1 MTEQSETPANKEFTW
16 MTFMGQGAMQ
26 WGHSDLLAVGSDK
39 ELARLGELAT
49 YFSIRGD
56 GNGGRLACQ
65 VWIIL
70 PPATAEEQANAL
82 QQLRAGVDATLAEIS
97 KGAATAEQRDDAF
110 GFLSPHFMENYD
122 GDALVRALSAA
133 PAKTAIIVVE
143 AGRFRMVSTH
153 IPNGSQ
159 LEETVRAAHLH
170 QLLTE
175 IDALCRANS
184 IYVTLDSGFL
194 PPQRQESL
202 DLLQSVGD
210 AGFVSGAIVGA
221 EPLDVDKVTA
231 RVSRWSD
238 AVDEGGIGWV
248 IKDIDR
254 DDRLSDRQRFFLK
267 LEFLSKAGLSDPFRD
282 LLQAN
287 PDMLVELPV
296 QQALA
301 IARLS
306 ETADNDDFAESLI
319 TRALPDIRN
328 SEDFAQALDTALRLR
343 GQRLRSAVMEAFRR
357 LHPSAPTLQRHDVVV
372 AAGEGDYERAV
383 TILASMSDGD
393 HDEEAR
399 FYRLLADGTRVD
411 GWNPYT
417 LHATIADEL
426 PDLVS
431 DGGVEIALQLER
443 AGRGDDSFTFLLGRN
458 AEVSS
463 RELLLLIRLASTAL
477 QAATLSSADPM
488 IEQIMDRSI
497 AFLAAHPSD
506 GRVRTRL
513 AKLLGPTETG
523 TRGTAM
529 LVTAL
534 VKRSVAKPPIDP
546 RPKIADRPPIIPADQ
561 TQAPLERIWKWL
573 AEKGQGMW
581 VVGQHS
587 LPAELLDVSADALI
601 ASILVQADYAGD
613 RIAETGDLVLP
624 NMYLAAA
631 NAIAPL
637 AEQPDEDLTIARTVG
652 SKFAVAG
659 KGQAARDIAEFIV
672 TNSGDRPER
681 HRIAL
686 FSFADIYA
694 RVGMSIEAMVAMT
707 AALETR
713 AKASW
718 DEIWFET
725 NLLFRLL
732 RDAGMSDLAMPLL
745 DRSQEALEQLGIADR
760 DGFRLTTMA
769 LQASTA
775 VFSRDGG
782 SDEDLIELFDVAAAN
797 AAEVIDRSDDMLPIA
812 MVLNTLVHLGSTR
825 VPEQV
830 ASAEALLQQIVSAL
844 PAERRPMI
852 RAASRVPSL
861 ADIADVARGLDNAR
875 YAVDAGYDLRHLRVM
890 TRTLV
895 GSALADVDPK
905 ALTYAVEA
913 SADRAI
919 ELRAAD
925 GTLVEVERLLTRAD
939 APYEAA
945 IELSRSDVAIVGM
958 ALFDNQLAT
967 VEFENGDVSD
977 ITIEPEGTFSVEA
990 LNRWSE
996 RFPKD
1001 YSLDSVSEDEMRD
1014 SVAALGVT
1022 KLPKRSII
1030 VADARLQR
1038 FPANL
1043 LTINGAGAGFS
1054 HAIGVTPSLEW
1065 LTASRQLD
1073 RKGNGAA
1080 RMWIPVPPA
1089 GEGPGPLAMM
1099 ADEVAPILAE
1109 HGVGLEQ
1116 GKQPS
1121 SGFADTDV
1129 AIIGAHG
1136 GLTEMNRYF
1145 RSLSD
1150 DGHGVTEIAQIA
1162 EVTRKARLTILFVC
1176 SGGRIDPH
1184 PETGMAIGLA
1194 KQILARGSAAVI
1206 GPAWPIPFFVARP
1219 WLDAFLKAWQGGMM
1233 ALDACH
1239 AANCCVSDKT
1249 SWDSKRALAML
1260 LYGDPFIRKD
1270 A

>member
-1 MTEQSETPANKEFTW
+1 
-16 MTFMGQGAMQ
+16 
-26 WGHSDLLAVGSDK
+26 
-39 ELARLGELAT
+39 
-49 YFSIRGD
+49 
-56 GNGGRLACQ
+56 
-65 VWIIL
+65 
-70 PPATAEEQANAL
+70 
-82 QQLRAGVDATLAEIS
+82 
-97 KGAATAEQRDDAF
+97 
-110 GFLSPHFMENYD
+110 MESYN

-143 AGRFRMVSTH
+143 AGRYRMVTTH
-153 IPNGSQ
+153 MPNGSR

-175 IDALCRANS
+175 IDALCRANA

-202 DLLQSVGD
+202 DLLLSVGD
-210 AGFVSGAIVGA
+210 AGFVSGAMVGA
-221 EPLDVDKVTA
+221 EPLDADDATA
-231 RVSRWSD
+231 KVSRWSD
-238 AVDEGGIGWV
+238 AVDAGGIGGV
-248 IKDIDR
+248 IKDIDG

-267 LEFLSKAGLSDPFRD
+267 LEFLSQAGLSDPFRD
-282 LLQAN
+282 LLKAH
-287 PDMLVELPV
+287 PGMLVELSV

-306 ETADNDDFAESLI
+306 ETADIDDFAEALV
-319 TRALPDIRN
+319 TQALPDIRDR
-328 SEDFAQALDTALRLR
+328 EDFAQALDTALRLR
-343 GQRLRSAVMEAFRR
+343 GQRLRSAVLDAFRR
-357 LHPSAPTLQRHDVVV
+357 LHPNAPMLQRHDVV
-372 AAGEGDYERAV
+372 AAAREGDFDRAV

-393 HDEEAR
+393 HDKEAR
-399 FYRLLADGTRVD
+399 FYCLLADGTRVD

-417 LHATIADEL
+417 VHATIADEL

-431 DGGVEIALQLER
+431 DAGVKIALQLER
-443 AGRGDDSFTFLLGRN
+443 AGRVDESFMFLLGRS
-458 AEVSS
+458 ADVSS

-477 QAATLSSADPM
+477 QAATLSSADPI
-488 IEQIMDRSI
+488 IEQIVDRSI
-497 AFLAAHPSD
+497 AFLAANPSD
-506 GRVRTRL
+506 GHVRTRL

-523 TRGTAM
+523 TRGTAI
-529 LVTAL
+529 LVAAL
-534 VKRSVAKPPIDP
+534 MKRSIAMPPIDP
-546 RPKIADRPPIIPADQ
+546 RPKIADRPPVIPADQ
-561 TQAPLERIWKWL
+561 TRAPLERIWKWL

-581 VVGQHS
+581 LVGQHS
-587 LPAELLDVSADALI
+587 LPAELLDVSADALL
-601 ASILVQADYAGD
+601 ASILMQADYAGN
-613 RIAETGDLVLP
+613 RIAEAGDLALLH
-624 NMYLAAA
+624 MYVAAA

-637 AEQPDEDLTIARTVG
+637 AEQPDEDLNIARTVG

-694 RVGMSIEAMVAMT
+694 RVGMRSEAIVAMA

-713 AKASW
+713 GMATW

-725 NLLFRLL
+725 NLLFRLM
-732 RDAGMSDLAMPLL
+732 RDAGMADLAIPLL
-745 DRSQEALEQLGIADR
+745 YRSQEALDQLGIKDR
-760 DGFRLTTMA
+760 DGFRLETMA
-769 LQASTA
+769 LQAKTA

-782 SDEDLIELFDVAAAN
+782 SDADLIELFDAAAAN

-812 MVLNTLVHLGSTR
+812 MVLNTLVHLGNTR
-825 VPEQV
+825 VPKQV
-830 ASAEALLQQIVSAL
+830 ASAEALLQKIVIAL
-844 PAERRPMI
+844 PPERRPMI
-852 RAASRVPSL
+852 RAAGRAPTL

-895 GSALADVDPK
+895 GNALADVDPK
-905 ALTYAVEA
+905 ALIYTVEA

-925 GTLVEVERLLTRAD
+925 GTLVEVERLLMRAD

-945 IELSRSDVAIVGM
+945 IELSRSDAAIVGM

-967 VEFENGDVSD
+967 VEFENGDISD

-990 LNRWSE
+990 LDRWSE

-1001 YSLDSVSEDEMRD
+1001 YSLDSVSEAEMRD
-1014 SVAALGVT
+1014 SVAELGVT
-1022 KLPKRSII
+1022 ELPKRLII

-1043 LTINGAGAGFS
+1043 LTIDGASAGFS
-1054 HAIGVTPSLEW
+1054 RAIGVTPSLEW

-1080 RMWIPVPPA
+1080 RMWISVPPA

-1109 HGVGLEQ
+1109 HGVELER

-1121 SGFADTDV
+1121 PEFADADV

-1136 GLTEMNRYF
+1136 GLTEVNRYF

-1150 DGHGVTEIAQIA
+1150 DGHRATEIAQIA

-1219 WLDAFLKAWQGGMM
+1219 WLKGFLNAWQEGMM
-1233 ALDACH
+1233 VLDACH
-1239 AANCCVSDKT
+1239 AANRCVSDTT
-1249 SWDSKRALAML
+1249 SWDPKRALAMS

>member
-1 MTEQSETPANKEFTW
+1 
-16 MTFMGQGAMQ
+16 MTFMSKGAMQ
-26 WGHSDLLAVGSDK
+26 WGHSDLLAVGPDMN
-39 ELARLGELAT
+39 LARLCELAT
-49 YFSIRGD
+49 YFSIYSDR
-56 GNGGRLACQ
+56 NGGRLAGQ
-65 VWIIL
+65 VWINL
-70 PPATAEEQANAL
+70 PPTTAEEQANAL
-82 QQLRAGVDATLAEIS
+82 QQLRTGVDATLTKVSE
-97 KGAATAEQRDDAF
+97 GAVTAEQCKEAF
-110 GFLSPHFMENYD
+110 EFLSPHFMESYD
-122 GDALVRALSAA
+122 GDALIRALSAA
-133 PAKTAIIVVE
+133 PAKTAVIVVE
-143 AGRFRMVSTH
+143 AGRYRMAATH
-153 IPNGSQ
+153 IPKGSQ

-175 IDALCRANS
+175 IDALCRAKS
-184 IYVTLDSGFL
+184 IYVTLDSGFF

-210 AGFVSGAIVGA
+210 AGFVVGGIVGV
-221 EPLDVDKVTA
+221 EPVDADEASAK
-231 RVSRWSD
+231 VSRWTD
-238 AVDEGGIGWV
+238 AVGVGDIGGV
-248 IKDIDR
+248 IKEIDG
-254 DDRLSDRQRFFLK
+254 DESLSDRQRFFLK
-267 LEFLSKAGLSDPFRD
+267 LEFLSLAGLTDPFRD

-287 PDMLVELPV
+287 ADMLDKLPV

-301 IARLS
+301 VARLS
-306 ETADNDDFAESLI
+306 ETADIDDLAEALI
-319 TRALPDIRN
+319 TQVLPDIRN
-328 SEDFAQALDTALRLR
+328 SEDFVQALDTALRLR
-343 GQRLRSAVMEAFRR
+343 SQRLRAAVLEAFRR
-357 LHPSAPTLQRHDVVV
+357 FHPNAPTLRRHSAVLAVRD
-372 AAGEGDYERAV
+372 GDYDRAV
-383 TILASMSDGD
+383 ATLESIPHVD
-393 HDEEAR
+393 HEEKVR

-411 GWNPYT
+411 GWNPCT
-417 LHATIADEL
+417 VHAAIADEL
-426 PDLVS
+426 PARTD

-443 AGRGDDSFTFLLGRN
+443 VGRADESFAFLLGRN
-458 AEVSS
+458 ADVSS
-463 RELLLLIRLASTAL
+463 QELLLLIRLASTAL
-477 QAATLSSADPM
+477 HAATMSSTDPM

-513 AKLLGPTETG
+513 ATLLGPTETG
-523 TRGTAM
+523 TRGTAL
-529 LVTAL
+529 LVAAL
-534 VKRSVAKPPIDP
+534 IKRSVARPPIDR

-561 TQAPLERIWKWL
+561 TKVPLERIWKWL

-581 VVGQHS
+581 VVGQHN
-587 LPAELLDVSADALI
+587 LPGEMLDVSADALI
-601 ASILVQADYAGD
+601 ASILAQVDYAGD
-613 RIAETGDLVLP
+613 RIAITDDLALL

-637 AEQPDEDLTIARTVG
+637 AEQLDEDLTVARTVG
-652 SKFAVAG
+652 GKLAVAG

-694 RVGMSIEAMVAMT
+694 RVGMRTEAMVAMA

-732 RDAGMSDLAMPLL
+732 RDAGMADLAIPLL
-745 DRSQEALEQLGIADR
+745 DRSEEALEQLGVADR
-760 DGFRLTTMA
+760 DGSRLATMA
-769 LQASTA
+769 LQAATA

-782 SDEDLIELFDVAAAN
+782 SDEDLIELFHAATAN
-797 AAEVIDRSDDMLPIA
+797 ATEVIDRSDDLLPIA
-812 MVLNTLVHLGSTR
+812 MVLNTLVHLGNTR

-830 ASAEALLQQIVSAL
+830 ASAEALLQQIADAL
-844 PAERRPMI
+844 PPERQPMI
-852 RAASRVPSL
+852 RAAGRQPTLS
-861 ADIADVARGLDNAR
+861 DIADVARGLDNAR
-875 YAVDAGYDLRHLRVM
+875 YAVDTGYDLRHLRVM

-895 GSALADVDPK
+895 SNALTDVDPK

-913 SADRAI
+913 LADRAI

-945 IELSRSDVAIVGM
+945 IELSRLDAAIVGM
-958 ALFDNQLAT
+958 AMFGNQLAT
-967 VEFENGDVSD
+967 VEFENGNVTD
-977 ITIEPEGTFSVEA
+977 ITIEPEGIFSAEA
-990 LNRWSE
+990 LNRWSV

-1001 YSLDSVSEDEMRD
+1001 YSLDSVSQDDMRN

-1022 KLPKRSII
+1022 KLPRRSII
-1030 VADARLQR
+1030 VADAMLQR

-1043 LTINGAGAGFS
+1043 LTIDGGGAGFD

-1065 LTASRQLD
+1065 LTASRRLD
-1073 RKGNGAA
+1073 RKGNGAV
-1080 RMWIPVPPA
+1080 RMWIPVSPA
-1089 GEGPGPLAMM
+1089 EQEPGPLAMM
-1099 ADEVAPILAE
+1099 ADEVAPIFAQ
-1109 HGVGLEQ
+1109 HGIELER
-1116 GKQPS
+1116 GEQPS
-1121 SGFADTDV
+1121 PGFADTDV

-1136 GLTEMNRYF
+1136 GLTEVNRYF
-1145 RSLSD
+1145 RSLSND
-1150 DGHGVTEIAQIA
+1150 SHDVTEIAQIA

-1184 PETGMAIGLA
+1184 PETGMVIGLA

-1219 WLDAFLKAWQGGMM
+1219 WLDSFLKAWQDGMM

-1239 AANCCVSDKT
+1239 AANRYVSDIT
-1249 SWDSKRALAML
+1249 SWDAKRALAMS

-1270 A
+1270 V